1 MSKHTPG
8 PWRFSKEPDA
18 KHSPCVGFTIY
29 DAGSVVVAEIY
40 PKPYPVAVNEI
51 NARLIAAAPELLAA
65 LHIASQALAGALCQ
79 DLDHDDAQDAMQ
91 SVRAAIA
98 KAEGRTK

>member
-51 NARLIAAAPELLAA
+51 NARLIAASPELLAA
-65 LHIASQALAGALCQ
+65 LKNLLDDYPTGNTANEFLNPRESVKQA
-79 DLDHDDAQDAMQ
+79 
-91 SVRAAIA
+91 REAIA
-98 KAEGRTK
+98 KAEGRGA